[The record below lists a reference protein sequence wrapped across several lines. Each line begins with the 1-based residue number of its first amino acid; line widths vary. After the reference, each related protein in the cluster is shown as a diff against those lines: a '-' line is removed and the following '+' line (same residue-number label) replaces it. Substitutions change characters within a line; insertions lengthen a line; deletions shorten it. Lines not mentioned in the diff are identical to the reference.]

1 MACRYWECNKL
12 DDEGICEET
21 DGECLGD
28 LCEVFR
34 SCRSCGKQDGEDCP
48 Y

>member
-21 DGECLGD
+21 GCECIGD
-28 LCEVFR
+28 LCEDFR
-34 SCRSCGKQDGEDCP
+34 SCRSCSKQDGEECP